1 MRGSLDGASAAAP
14 QPSVNSSATLPA
26 LSLFQREREKRQT
39 AAGQVGTAHPNAPSI
54 AVPLRFVVTGISSL
68 LVGVVWLALR
78 PDILATYHYNQYVLA
93 VTHLF
98 TLGFICSVIMGSM
111 YQLVPVALET
121 KLHSEKLAR
130 WQFVLHAVGFVGMVW
145 MFWIWDLKQVG
156 HFGSFVAIGIG
167 MFVYNLAKTLK
178 RVPRW
183 NVVAIG
189 IASALVWLTLTM
201 LAGLYVVA
209 AKCWTFSPFAP
220 IAQMHAHAHLGG
232 IGFFV
237 VMIVA
242 VSYKLVPMFGLSEI
256 QNERRAAWSIKLL
269 NIGLAGLFV
278 GLLLD
283 QSWKLAFALV
293 VIAGLAVYGV
303 ELRAILCARKRRH
316 LDWALKYF
324 LTAVALLAPVSV
336 LAVVLCWPGL
346 PATQFT
352 AQLENV
358 YGLLALLG
366 VVGLAILGML
376 YKIVPFLVWFASYS
390 LEIGRRKVPALA
402 DLYSPA
408 LQAIGYWSYLAG
420 LAALT
425 VATALGHERAVQW
438 SCAVIALSV
447 GSFTVNM
454 LLVLRHLWRSRVEPL
469 PGRAAA
475 KGSA

>member
-1 MRGSLDGASAAAP
+1 MSAET
-14 QPSVNSSATLPA
+14 SETLTPA
-26 LSLFQREREKRQT
+26 LSLFQREREKRQ
-39 AAGQVGTAHPNAPSI
+39 AAAVQVGTAHPNAPSI

-68 LVGVVWLALR
+68 LVGVIWLALR

-167 MFVYNLAKTLK
+167 MFVFNLAKTLK

-183 NVVAIG
+183 NVVAFG
-189 IASALVWLTLTM
+189 VASALVWLTLTM

-209 AKCWTFSPFAP
+209 AKCWPFSPFAP

-237 VMIVA
+237 VMVVA

-256 QNERRAAWSIKLL
+256 RNERRAAWSIKLL
-269 NIGLAGLFV
+269 NVGLAGLFV
-278 GLLLD
+278 GILFD
-283 QSWKLAFALV
+283 RAWKLAFALV
-293 VIAGLAVYGV
+293 VIGGLAVYGV
-303 ELRAILCARKRRH
+303 ELRAILRARKRRH

-324 LTAVALLAPVSV
+324 LTAVALLAPVSA
-336 LAVVLCWPGL
+336 LAIVLCWPWL
-346 PATQFT
+346 PATEFT

-366 VVGLAILGML
+366 VVGLAITGML
-376 YKIVPFLVWFASYS
+376 YKIVPFLVWFARYS
-390 LEIGRRKVPALA
+390 MEIGRRKVPALA

-420 LAALT
+420 LAA
-425 VATALGHERAVQW
+425 VSVSSALGAERAVQW
-438 SCAVIALSV
+438 SCAVMALSV
-447 GSFTVNM
+447 GVFAMNM
-454 LLVLRHLWRSRVEPL
+454 LRVLRHLWRPRVEPL
-469 PGRAAA
+469 PACAATE
-475 KGSA
+475 GSA